1 MKKTVE
7 AADRQGKVEKKC
19 ILDMLKEND
28 CETLEELKNLI
39 TFLNSENKR
48 LHSVNIESLKKINIL
63 TVRVKNLES
72 LAKNYDE
79 FYQNGKSYKD
89 KLEQLSRKVN
99 ALMGYAKDKQNECC
113 ELIGEQDKY
122 FRNFFANLNKIIQ
135 SIVSFNP
142 DGGRGEGSAS
152 PRVSSPLDGESYRQR
167 GKSKGSPSAC
177 TSDNDDDENNRGY
190 ANSEDEDKENAQKN
204 ELHKKR
210 SNYLTATRERTHN
223 RTNTYGEPSSHPDT
237 SPHDELRMRGEQ
249 DRCNERIEKIKSL
262 CESFKNIDN
271 ESSKSGNSDGSR
283 KPNGNLPVSSKQK
296 KKKKKKALE
305 SQQDEPFHSGYENE
319 HMQEYQLENDEE
331 IKLVH
336 SADHR
341 ADQSAHQSAYQ
352 SAHHSADLGDGK
364 IREKVAY
371 KSKKGTKG
379 DAQKRPDGIA
389 DYHKDIKKGSNH
401 LVNDISSSRGNK
413 KNHDVAEKNPSNK
426 VPSAQSNIMDILN
439 NRMHRASL
447 EHIESGT
454 TPKYVKYNTIHR
466 EIMNPR
472 QHFVN
477 QNKNSVDHIICL

>member
-1 MKKTVE
+1 MKKNAE
-7 AADRQGKVEKKC
+7 ANDRQGKVEKRC
-19 ILDMLKEND
+19 ILDMLREND

-39 TFLNSENKR
+39 IFLNSENKR

-122 FRNFFANLNKIIQ
+122 FRNFFANLNKIIE
-135 SIVSFNP
+135 SIVSFNA
-142 DGGRGEGSAS
+142 DGGRGEGGAF
-152 PRVSSPLDGESYRQR
+152 PRVSSPLDGETYRQR
-167 GKSKGSPSAC
+167 GKPKGSPSAC
-177 TSDNDDDENNRGY
+177 ESDNDEDDNNLGY
-190 ANSEDEDKENAQKN
+190 ANSEDEDNENAQKN
-204 ELHKKR
+204 ENEIHKKGF
-210 SNYLTATRERTHN
+210 NYLTATRERTLT
-223 RTNTYGEPSSHPDT
+223 RTNTHAETSSHPDM
-237 SPHDELRMRGEQ
+237 SPLDESRMKGEQ

-271 ESSKSGNSDGSR
+271 ESSKSGNFDGSR

-296 KKKKKKALE
+296 KKKKKKALDN
-305 SQQDEPFHSGYENE
+305 QPDEPFHSGFENE
-319 HMQEYQLENDEE
+319 HMQEYQLANDED
-331 IKLVH
+331 IKLV
-336 SADHR
+336 
-341 ADQSAHQSAYQ
+341 
-352 SAHHSADLGDGK
+352 HSADLGDGK
-364 IREKVAY
+364 IRETVTY
-371 KSKKGTKG
+371 KKKTGSNV
-379 DAQKRPDGIA
+379 DAQKRQDNIA
-389 DYHKDIKKGSNH
+389 DYDKDIKKRLNN
-401 LVNDISSSRGNK
+401 LVNDISSSTKGNK
-413 KNHDVAEKNPSNK
+413 KNHDAAAKNPSNK
-426 VPSAQSNIMDILN
+426 VSSAQSNIMDILN
-439 NRMHRASL
+439 NRMHKASL
-447 EHIESGT
+447 EHIESSST